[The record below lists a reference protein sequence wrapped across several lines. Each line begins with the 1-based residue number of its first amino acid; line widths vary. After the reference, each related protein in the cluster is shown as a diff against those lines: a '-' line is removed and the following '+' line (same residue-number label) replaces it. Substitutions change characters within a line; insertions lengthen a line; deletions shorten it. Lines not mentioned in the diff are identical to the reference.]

1 MNKVNIDPS
10 SENSVL
16 ITWPEKICPIQ
27 HKQILKTLAQI
38 NGELNSASTPFITE
52 SIVSYNSIM
61 LYYCFNKISFHQLKK
76 RIYDCIEL
84 VLNTDIA
91 RQEASV
97 TIEIPVYY
105 GEEAGWDLSNVA
117 KQCQL
122 STNEVIKLHSQQIYR
137 SYALGFTPGFCY
149 LGTLNKQLV
158 LPRKATPRLTVPKGA
173 VAIAEQQ
180 TAVYP
185 NSSPG
190 GWHIIGQTPVEL
202 YQQNHET
209 FTPLINVGQ
218 QIKFIEI
225 DKTTYLE
232 LAGQPPFIEDKH

>member
-1 MNKVNIDPS
+1 MNNIIIHPS

-16 ITWPEKICPIQ
+16 ITWPEKICPNQ
-27 HKQILKTLAQI
+27 HQQILKTLSLL
-38 NGELNSASTPFITE
+38 NTELNNVSDPVVFE
-52 SIVSYNSIM
+52 SIASYNSIM
-61 LYYCFNKISFHQLKK
+61 IYYYFNKISFQQLKK
-76 RIYDCIEL
+76 RISDCIEL
-84 VLNTDIA
+84 VINTNKA
-91 RQEASV
+91 VQEKSL

-122 STNEVIKLHSQQIYR
+122 SLKEIITLHSQQVYR

-149 LGTLNKQLV
+149 LGTLNEQLV
-158 LPRKATPRLTVPKGA
+158 LPRKATPRLQVPKGA

-190 GWHIIGQTPVEL
+190 GWHIIGQTPVDL
-202 YQQNHET
+202 YQQNKEA
-209 FTPLINVGQ
+209 FTPLIQVGQ
-218 QIKFIEI
+218 QVKFTEI
-225 DKTTYLE
+225 DKATYLE
-232 LAGQPPFIEDKH
+232 LAGKPPFTEEKH

>member
-1 MNKVNIDPS
+1 MNNIIIHPS

-27 HKQILKTLAQI
+27 HQQILKTLSLL
-38 NGELNSASTPFITE
+38 NTELNNVSDPVVFE
-52 SIVSYNSIM
+52 SITSYNSIM
-61 LYYCFNKISFHQLKK
+61 IYYYFNKISFQQLKK
-76 RIYDCIEL
+76 RISDCIEL
-84 VLNTDIA
+84 VINTNKA
-91 RQEASV
+91 VQEKSL

-122 STNEVIKLHSQQIYR
+122 SLKEIITLHSQQVYR

-149 LGTLNKQLV
+149 LGTLNEQLV
-158 LPRKATPRLTVPKGA
+158 LPRKATPRLQVPKGA

-190 GWHIIGQTPVEL
+190 GWHIIGQTPVDL
-202 YQQNHET
+202 YQQNKEA
-209 FTPLINVGQ
+209 FTPLIQVGQ
-218 QIKFIEI
+218 QVKFTEI
-225 DKTTYLE
+225 DKATYLE
-232 LAGQPPFIEDKH
+232 LAGKPPFTEEKH

>member
-1 MNKVNIDPS
+1 MNNITIHPS

-16 ITWPEKICPIQ
+16 ITWPEKICSLQ
-27 HKQILKTLAQI
+27 HQQILRTLSQL
-38 NGELNSASTPFITE
+38 NTELNNISDPFIFE
-52 SIVSYNSIM
+52 SIASYNSIM
-61 LYYCFNKISFHQLKK
+61 IYYYFNKISFHQLKA
-76 RIYDCIEL
+76 RIHACIEFAIKA
-84 VLNTDIA
+84 DISEQA
-91 RQEASV
+91 KSL

-122 STNEVIKLHSQQIYR
+122 STNEVIERHSQQLYR

-149 LGTLNKQLV
+149 LGTLDTQLV
-158 LPRKATPRLTVPKGA
+158 LPRKATPRLQVPKGA

-190 GWHIIGQTPVEL
+190 GWHIIGQTPVDL
-202 YQQNHET
+202 YQQNKGT
-209 FTPLINVGQ
+209 FTPLIQVGQ
-218 QIKFIEI
+218 QVKFTAI

-232 LAGQPPFIEDKH
+232 LAGKPPFVEEKH